1 MAAQPAP
8 AAPYLN
14 WATEEIDDPHNLI
27 HGFFSM
33 IEDGSATDLLRLL
46 DYITDK
52 KAAAA
57 GVNLDKLTLG
67 DSDCVQA
74 RDDKNLGGSP
84 DWAAVPGPKELGKVL
99 MPDATGQKMTGLMVA
114 AKDGSVEVAKMILE
128 RCEPDLGQVGT
139 VIIEGHTIE
148 GASALWCAAGAGHL
162 PVVEL
167 LVDAGADVNQ
177 T

>member
-8 AAPYLN
+8 AAPHLV
-14 WATEEIDDPHNLI
+14 WSSEEIDDPHNFI
-27 HGFFSM
+27 HGFFSL
-33 IEDGSATDLLRLL
+33 IEDGSDTDLLRLL
-46 DYITDK
+46 DYITDN

-57 GVNLDKLTLG
+57 SLNLDKLTLG
-67 DSDCVQA
+67 DSDCDQA
-74 RDDKNLGGSP
+74 RDDKNLGGSI
-84 DWAAVPGPKELGKVL
+84 DWAAVPGPNELGKTL
-99 MPDATGQKMTGLMVA
+99 MPDASGQKMTGLMVA
-114 AKDGSVEVAKMILE
+114 AKNGSVEVAKTILE

>member
-27 HGFFSM
+27 HGFFSL

-57 GVNLDKLTLG
+57 GLNLDKLTLG
-67 DSDCVQA
+67 DSDGVQA

-84 DWAAVPGPKELGKVL
+84 DWAAVPGPKELGTVL
-99 MPDATGQKMTGLMVA
+99 MPDASGQKMTGLMLA
-114 AKDGSVEVAKMILE
+114 AKDGYVEVAKMILE